1 MLLKLSVLSQFPMG
15 EIPTGE
21 QQNYR
26 PAFLQQSSLTSSES
40 EDDDGFLELL
50 DEQDLKVCTKEI
62 RQTLQN
68 QLCLMLIVCQ
78 QYVSVVHVRSSRSQC
93 GKSNCKVVGNPRR

>member
-1 MLLKLSVLSQFPMG
+1 MG
-15 EIPTGE
+15 EIPMGE
-21 QQNYR
+21 QENYR

-62 RQTLQN
+62 R
-68 QLCLMLIVCQ
+68 
-78 QYVSVVHVRSSRSQC
+78 
-93 GKSNCKVVGNPRR
+93 